1 MAGPRK
7 KAFGFAVKRLDEKT
21 GAPAEVMKLQALLA
35 NYAHLSRRCGVI
47 GAKARGEGG
56 PCEDLSFSGF
66 FVLCFAGPTGLLA
79 QPFFFRKD
87 IPVGETPTVWIL
99 AV

>member
-7 KAFGFAVKRLDEKT
+7 KAFSFAVKRLDEKT

-47 GAKARGEGG
+47 GAKTLGEGG
-56 PCEDLSFSGF
+56 PMREPIVRRFLA
-66 FVLCFAGPTGLLA
+66 LCLAGATGLLA